1 VAQKPVAVASNVSA
15 MAGTTPFTGAESGTW
30 TPGPVQCQSHAK
42 LQIGGAA
49 TVWQA
54 TCSFAFAGASSSGAA
69 ISGTSSVTLTAPAT
83 KLQGAGNNVLRDGD
97 ENSDSYGNKLSV
109 SASGKLQS
117 A

>member
-1 VAQKPVAVASNVSA
+1 MAQKPVAVASDVSA
-15 MAGTTPFTGAESGTW
+15 TAGTGLVDGADSGTW

-42 LQIGGAA
+42 LQIGGAE

-54 TCSFAFAGASSSGAA
+54 TCNYVFSGLSSSGVGVPGA
-69 ISGTSSVTLTAPAT
+69 SSVTLTASAT
-83 KLQGAGNNVLRDGD
+83 KLQGGGSNVLRDGD
-97 ENSDSYGNKLSV
+97 ENSDEFGNKLSV